1 MEGFQATRSLHWGNV
16 PELDA
21 IFALLFIVTCALA
34 AQRGQ
39 VALVMSIFIMA
50 LCIEQASIRFGG
62 THCHAPSV
70 FDFSDCSSLN
80 SVLFYIP
87 WIYSALASTARL
99 VQKRSAAFP
108 LLCGFMLMAQG
119 LVPSRPS
126 FFDFKPVSSFV
137 QHTRGCFLASCSR
150 RFGAEMEATLSP
162 CSARTRLRVLT
173 VPAAASFS
181 CTSQVYELQGPSMEW
196 WLWPP
201 RVGGVLRSPST
212 ITQFGDLST
221 SPHQVST
228 SPHVTDALAERVFG
242 VPAMSIYFHFALG
255 VGIAASLQLFSFPT
269 SFFKTLVCVGLVSP
283 ILALLWEV
291 PLRSVC
297 VLLSV
302 TKSHAVAAV
311 LLTVYFSTQLLG
323 PSLRWPA
330 QRDLSI
336 LLLPLVSHGYFQY
349 HAQFGPGA
357 SRLAPDLKL
366 WSLVVSLFAVFANA
380 RAAGLFYTEEKLAT
394 KTQ

>member
-119 LVPSRPS
+119 L
-126 FFDFKPVSSFV
+126 
-137 QHTRGCFLASCSR
+137 
-150 RFGAEMEATLSP
+150 
-162 CSARTRLRVLT
+162 
-173 VPAAASFS
+173 
-181 CTSQVYELQGPSMEW
+181 VYELQGPSMEW